1 MNVPFNQELVDGV
14 LADLNIK
21 HIGNATIRQCV
32 AVSKRL
38 EEATGQSFIHFE
50 IGAPGIPAR
59 KIGVEAQKAALDR
72 GVANIYPDINGIPE

>member
-21 HIGNATIRQCV
+21 SIGSATIRQCV

-38 EEATGQSFIHFE
+38 EEATGQSFIHF
-50 IGAPGIPAR
+50 
-59 KIGVEAQKAALDR
+59 
-72 GVANIYPDINGIPE
+72 